1 MSDAYQ
7 RNLETN
13 VSKLIESYKTVLKK
27 SALDNTHAPH
37 ENLQITAAAAAIVR
51 IDVFL
56 CHSKELN
63 QQRYLPSL
71 YYD

>member
-13 VSKLIESYKTVLKK
+13 VSKLIESYKTILKK

-51 IDVFL
+51 TYVFS
-56 CHSKELN
+56 CHFKELN
-63 QQRYLPSL
+63 QQSYLPLL

>member
-1 MSDAYQ
+1 LYFRRPLKFETEFFYNMSDAYQ

-51 IDVFL
+51 I
-56 CHSKELN
+56 
-63 QQRYLPSL
+63 
-71 YYD
+71 

>member
-51 IDVFL
+51 IDICL
-56 CHSKELN
+56 CNSKELN
-63 QQRYLPSL
+63 Q
-71 YYD
+71 